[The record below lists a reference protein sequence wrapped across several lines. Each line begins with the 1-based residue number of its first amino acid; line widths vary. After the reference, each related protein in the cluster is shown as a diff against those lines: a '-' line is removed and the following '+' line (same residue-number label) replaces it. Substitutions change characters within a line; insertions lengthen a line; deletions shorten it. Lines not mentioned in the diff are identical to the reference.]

1 MEREIKEELASK
13 ESEAS
18 KAPSNERRE
27 ASEDGG
33 DKNVY
38 KTNKQDPIHVM
49 SQIPTLTHAT
59 PRTVHV
65 FLRSQLGSLIATC
78 VGILPSSSCC
88 SAPPSSPSSRLLCF
102 SAPPAASYSSELTQ
116 LALVVPLL
124 GIGRATGDAIA
135 SVCSS

>member
-33 DKNVY
+33 RKNVY

-49 SQIPTLTHAT
+49 SQIPTLHAT
-59 PRTVHV
+59 PRH
-65 FLRSQLGSLIATC
+65 ATPRHALC
-78 VGILPSSSCC
+78 MSSSD
-88 SAPPSSPSSRLLCF
+88 PSW
-102 SAPPAASYSSELTQ
+102 
-116 LALVVPLL
+116 
-124 GIGRATGDAIA
+124 DH
-135 SVCSS
+135 